1 MQVMR
6 RVIAGFLLMLV
17 SVMAFGQDG
26 PQVSAH
32 SASQAAADAIRD
44 FAGTDAAFLAAGL
57 VNKTFDKDNLASLAL
72 YPTDGIA
79 VLNLTGAEL
88 KQALERSVSLYP
100 QPNEAFLQ
108 LSGIEAVFSKNAAP
122 GQRIVSVTVNGTKLD
137 EKRTYTVAMPASLA
151 QGGLGYFKI
160 WNTSKIAKTFDK
172 ATLGSVLK
180 GKRSTDT
187 SSRWSAVG

>member
-6 RVIAGFLLMLV
+6 RAIVGLLLTLV
-17 SVMAFGQDG
+17 SVFAFAQDG

-32 SASQAAADAIRD
+32 LPSQSAADVVRE
-44 FAGTDAAFLAAGL
+44 FAGTDAAFIAAFF
-57 VNKTFDKDNLASLAL
+57 VNKSFDKDNLASLAL

-79 VLNLTGAEL
+79 VLNLTGAEV

-108 LSGIEAVFSKNAAP
+108 LSGIEAVFNKNAAP
-122 GQRIVSVTVNGTKLD
+122 GQRIVSVTVNGSKLD

-172 ATLGSVLK
+172 ATLGSVLR
-180 GKRSTDT
+180 GKKASDT
-187 SSRWSAVG
+187 SPRWSVAG